1 MEMVDYMVENVH
13 FFLVGITPYYYEHR
27 KAERFAFHHRYIA
40 FVMMFIGIPLFTL
53 MAVAASTTVLMLP
66 IAWILGWL

>member
-1 MEMVDYMVENVH
+1 MTAIIKSIHKFEDD
-13 FFLVGITPYYYEHR
+13 FDR
-27 KAERFAFHHRYIA
+27 KAEQFAFHHPYIA

-53 MAVAASTTVLMLP
+53 MEVAASTTVLILP

>member
-1 MEMVDYMVENVH
+1 MTAIIKSIHKFEDD
-13 FFLVGITPYYYEHR
+13 FDR
-27 KAERFAFHHRYIA
+27 KAERFAFHHPYIA

-53 MAVAASTTVLMLP
+53 MEVAASTTVLILP

>member
-1 MEMVDYMVENVH
+1 MTAIIKSIHKFEDD
-13 FFLVGITPYYYEHR
+13 FDR
-27 KAERFAFHHRYIA
+27 KAERFAFHHQYIA

-53 MAVAASTTVLMLP
+53 MAVSASTTVLILP